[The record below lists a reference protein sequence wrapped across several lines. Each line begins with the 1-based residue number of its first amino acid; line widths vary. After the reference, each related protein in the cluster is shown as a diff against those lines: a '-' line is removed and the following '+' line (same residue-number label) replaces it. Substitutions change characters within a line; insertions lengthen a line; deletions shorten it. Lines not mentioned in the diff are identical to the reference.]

1 MHDIFRRKNSPVT
14 EPGRQ
19 LPRQVRQ
26 YGQYRASLRGAIK
39 MSNGNCPNQSEDTDR
54 LVGRDTMRPNDPN
67 IRLGMLGLQP
77 LMCTG
82 LLLKVLSG
90 NAADTVLSGYSDMQ
104 S

>member
-1 MHDIFRRKNSPVT
+1 
-14 EPGRQ
+14 
-19 LPRQVRQ
+19 
-26 YGQYRASLRGAIK
+26 

-54 LVGRDTMRPNDPN
+54 LVGRDIIRPNDPN

-90 NAADTVLSGYSDMQ
+90 NAADSSLCRAESGVKHFVVTRYS
-104 S
+104 